1 MEHVVVIGSGLA
13 GLTSAI
19 LIARQGLRVTVLEKD
34 EISAAPRTAGSWVRP
49 GVGQGSQTHSF
60 LALSS
65 EILREE
71 APDLLAA
78 VHAAGVVDVVAPL
91 QVDGSPEPAR
101 PVFDRRLAYE
111 HVLKEKALLETNIEF
126 RPGAMVIALVAER
139 STSVP
144 HVRGVEVRGAGGETC
159 LVHADLV
166 IDASGRKSPGRRMLE
181 QIGAA
186 PMPEEAHRC
195 DLQYLTRWYR
205 LDDGCAFPNRAA
217 PVRGRSWFGSFLLCA
232 AGDRQFSISLVLSV
246 EDPLRHALREPAVFD
261 RFVASVP
268 RLAEWLNLAS
278 ATDDPIPFAGIEN
291 RRRELVNA
299 DGPIVARYLLVGD
312 SAMHTNPTL
321 GRGTSLA
328 FRQAQFVARHIATA
342 LAEPDNFCAAFAK
355 WLRQDIGFWFDS
367 QVFADAE
374 LCERLRALAR
384 EEELPALSHQGR
396 LGLAMQML
404 APHDPRIAC
413 QGARIFQMLSKPT
426 DVLAD
431 ETTGRAINEFLAK
444 NPGLTEPREG
454 ASRALL
460 VASQH
465 G

>member
-1 MEHVVVIGSGLA
+1 MKHVIVVGSGLA

-34 EISAAPRTAGSWVRP
+34 EISTPSRTSGSWVRP
-49 GVGQGSQTHSF
+49 GVGQASQTHSF

-65 EILREE
+65 EVLREE

-78 VHAAGVVDVVAPL
+78 VQTAGVVDVVAPL
-91 QVDGSPEPAR
+91 QAGGSPEPAR

-111 HVLKEKALLETNIEF
+111 HALREKALLERNIAL
-126 RPGAMVIALVAER
+126 RQGATVVALVAGK

-144 HVRGVEVRGAGGETC
+144 HVVGVEARAPNGETC
-159 LVHADLV
+159 RVDADLV
-166 IDASGRKSPGRRMLE
+166 IDASGRKSPGRRMLAR
-181 QIGAA
+181 IGAA
-186 PMPEEAHRC
+186 PMPEEAHPC

-205 LDDGCAFPNRAA
+205 LNDGCTFPNRAA

-232 AGDRQFSISLVLSV
+232 AGGKRFSVSVVLSV
-246 EDPLRHALREPAVFD
+246 EDPLRHALRESVVFD

-268 RLAEWLNLAS
+268 RLAEWLNV
-278 ATDDPIPFAGIEN
+278 ATPTDEPIPFAGIEN

-328 FRQAQFVARHIATA
+328 FKQAQFVARHIATA
-342 LAEPDNFCAAFAK
+342 LAGPDDFCAAFSK
-355 WLRQDIGFWFDS
+355 WLRQDIGYWFDS
-367 QVFADAE
+367 QVSADAE
-374 LCERLRALAR
+374 LCDRLRALAR
-384 EEELPALSHQGR
+384 EQELPPLSQQAR
-396 LGLAMQML
+396 LALAMQML
-404 APHDPRIAC
+404 APHDQKIAC
-413 QGARIFQMLSKPT
+413 QGARIFQLLAKPA

-431 ETTGRAINEFLAK
+431 ETIRRSINEFLAK
-444 NPGLTEPREG
+444 NPTLTEPREG
-454 ASRALL
+454 ASRSSLL
-460 VASQH
+460 AKQRA
-465 G
+465 